1 MAMAGGVLALGE
13 MKREVEQRNDRRAVR
28 GREKHACAHCPV
40 EESARDWRRGAAHG
54 ASEASANGRRRARE
68 NEPAA
73 AAIGEGDRRGVKA
86 GAFSKSKRGS
96 GAGYGLKARGRS
108 SVVAGGR
115 WPSGVRSLG

>member
-1 MAMAGGVLALGE
+1 MEMAGGVLALGE

-40 EESARDWRRGAAHG
+40 EESARDWRRGAVHG

-68 NEPAA
+68 NEPAT

-86 GAFSKSKRGS
+86 DT
-96 GAGYGLKARGRS
+96 GYGLKARGRR
-108 SVVAGGR
+108 SVVSGGHR
-115 WPSGVRSLG
+115 PSGVRSLG